1 MDCVIICDNISS
13 YMIIW
18 WGMKIT
24 IDTSCD
30 AKTFLNLE
38 LVRSRMTHEKLANEL
53 SRITGKPVSKASID
67 NKLSRGSFS
76 ADFFIQ
82 ALTVIAKQR

>member
-1 MDCVIICDNISS
+1 
-13 YMIIW
+13 MITW
-18 WGMKIT
+18 WSMEIK

-30 AKTFLNLE
+30 AKTYLNMQLTRNK
-38 LVRSRMTHEKLANEL
+38 VTHESLANEL
-53 SRITGKPVSKASID
+53 SKIIGKPVTKASVD
-67 NKLSRGSFS
+67 LKLSRGKFS